1 MPTPIPTASSL
12 PTTLPTLS
20 LLPSPTP
27 TSFTLKPSPQ
37 PTFSSPLRRRHLSN
51 AVSTSSSWCAENTPN
66 VEVDNE
72 DYLVASIMFNRTVH
86 LTANIFL
93 TNTLY
98 FLIGVNK
105 RLDGFVIDGD
115 GQYKLDG
122 RDSVRCLFI
131 VGDGLRMGLKDL
143 TVTNGYASASSTY
156 GYYGGAI
163 YVGDGAVLEMDGC
176 TVSSSATANSGQGAG
191 IYVDAATLILTDTT
205 ITNNYMYYGKGAG
218 LYLTS
223 LSKLTMSGGSITLN
237 AQRSGYDVT
246 YTYSYDGSIYRTCKW
261 CLVVSFILSRF
272 IFRLCVC
279 PDGPY
284 YTYSSTATCE

>member
-1 MPTPIPTASSL
+1 M
-12 PTTLPTLS
+12 
-20 LLPSPTP
+20 
-27 TSFTLKPSPQ
+27 
-37 PTFSSPLRRRHLSN
+37 
-51 AVSTSSSWCAENTPN
+51 STSSSWCAEITPN

-72 DYLVASIMFNRTVH
+72 DYLAASIMFNRTVH

-93 TNTLY
+93 TDTLY
-98 FLIGVNK
+98 VLIGVNK

-122 RDSVRCLFI
+122 QDSVRCFFI

-218 LYLTS
+218 LYLAS
-223 LSKLTMSGGSITLN
+223 LSKLTMTGGFITLN

-246 YTYSYDGSIYRTCKW
+246 YSYSYNSDGSIYNTCKL